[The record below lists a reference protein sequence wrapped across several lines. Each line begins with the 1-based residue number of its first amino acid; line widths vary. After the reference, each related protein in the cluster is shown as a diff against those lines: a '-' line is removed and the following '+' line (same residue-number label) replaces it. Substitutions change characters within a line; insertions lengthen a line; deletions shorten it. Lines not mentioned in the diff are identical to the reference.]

1 MKVSLMDNLYGKVFA
16 KSDTCKTILILD
28 TTRECLRIKQRSRML
43 NGDKCKQLKFI
54 SYKEMNDY
62 RNKSN
67 YDVIDKINFY
77 NKSKL

>member
-1 MKVSLMDNLYGKVFA
+1 MKVSLMDNLYDKVFA
-16 KSDTCKTILILD
+16 KSDNCKTILIFD